1 MVSGK
6 RLLPGCVMLAAVVVM
21 SGALWAQNKRGERR
35 HPVTVAG
42 LRSAGQPGAAVPTQ
56 GAVRQSSAQKPAITY
71 LRCGT
76 LIDEKSDQPRHNV
89 DVVVEGEN
97 ITQVQTTSQSVPK
110 GATLIDLSRE
120 TCLPGLIDTHTHAL
134 LTGDVT
140 EEDYNKQ
147 ILQESDAYRAIVAT
161 QSARLALGYGFTT
174 IRDLETE
181 GAGYADVDLKHAI
194 ERGIT
199 EGPRMR
205 VATRA
210 LDVTGAYPVLG
221 FRWDWP
227 DWPHGVQVCDGA
239 DGCRTA
245 VREQIS
251 KGADWIK
258 TYLDGGYRVTAQGVV
273 EDRPTFTMDELKAI
287 VDEAHRENRPVASHA
302 IGINGV
308 HNGVTAGVNS
318 IEHGMYIAPEDL
330 RTMAQKGIYYVPTLF
345 VGEYVAGGRAAA
357 GAKVWEQMIAIHGD
371 TFKRALNAGVKI
383 AFGTDAGGFPWTINP
398 AQEFP
403 LMVKYGMTPAQAIR
417 SATLTAAE
425 LLGMQDKVGT
435 IAAGKF
441 ADIVAV
447 PGDPLRDVTELEKV
461 NFVMKG
467 GVVYRKP

>member
-1 MVSGK
+1 MMTI
-6 RLLPGCVMLAAVVVM
+6 RALLRGFVALLAAVVVT
-21 SGALWAQNKRGERR
+21 SGALWAQNKRGERT
-35 HPVTVAG
+35 HPVPVAE

-56 GAVRQSSAQKPAITY
+56 GSAAPTVTY

-76 LIDEKSDQPRHNV
+76 LIDEKADQPRHNV
-89 DVVVEGEN
+89 DVVIEGEN
-97 ITQVQTTSQSVPK
+97 IKQVQAASYDQMMPK

-120 TCLPGLIDTHTHAL
+120 TCLPGLIDTHTHTL

-140 EEDYNKQ
+140 EDDYNKQ
-147 ILQESDAYRAIVAT
+147 ILQQSDAYRAIVAT

-239 DGCRTA
+239 EGCRIA

-258 TYLDGGYRVTAQGVV
+258 TYLDGGYRVTSNGVV
-273 EDRPTFTMDELKAI
+273 DDRPTFTMDELNAI

-330 RTMAQKGIYYVPTLF
+330 KAMVQKGIYYVPTLF
-345 VGEYVAGGRAAA
+345 VGEYVSGGRAAA
-357 GAKVWEQMIAIHGD
+357 GAKVWEQMISIHGD

-383 AFGTDAGGFPWTINP
+383 AFGTDAGGFPWTVNP

-403 LMVKYGMTPAQAIR
+403 LMVKYGMTPARALR
-417 SATLTAAE
+417 SATATAAE

-435 IAAGKF
+435 IEAGKF

-447 PGDPLRDVTELEKV
+447 SGDPLRDVTELEKV

-467 GVVYRKP
+467 GVVYKKP

>member
-1 MVSGK
+1 MRRKSAW
-6 RLLPGCVMLAAVVVM
+6 LAVVTILAVM
-21 SGALWAQNKRGERR
+21 DGGLWAQAKRNDE
-35 HPVTVAG
+35 AG
-42 LRSAGQPGAAVPTQ
+42 SLRLAELRSAGQPGAAVPTQ
-56 GAVRQSSAQKPAITY
+56 GSAEQSATQKTAITY
-71 LRCGT
+71 LRCGA
-76 LIDEKSDQPRHNV
+76 LIDEKTEQPRRDV
-89 DVVVEGEN
+89 DVVVEGGN
-97 ITQVQTTSQSVPK
+97 IKAVEAAGSGRSPQ
-110 GATLIDLSRE
+110 GATFIDLSRE
-120 TCLPGLIDTHTHAL
+120 TCLPGLIDAHTHTL

-194 ERGIT
+194 EQGIT

-239 DGCRTA
+239 DQCRTA

-258 TYLDGGYRVTAQGVV
+258 TYLDGGYRVTDKGVV
-273 EDRPTFTMDELKAI
+273 EDRPTFTMDELNAI

-302 IGINGV
+302 IGVNGV
-308 HNGVTAGVNS
+308 HNGVMAGVNS
-318 IEHGMYIAPEDL
+318 IEHGMYIAPDDL
-330 RTMAQKGIYYVPTLF
+330 KVMAQKGIYYVPTLF
-345 VGEYVAGGRAAA
+345 VGEYVAQGRAAA
-357 GAKVWEQMIAIHGD
+357 GAKVWEQMVSIHGD

-383 AFGTDAGGFPWTINP
+383 AFGTDAGGFPWTVNP

-417 SATLTAAE
+417 AATATAAE

-435 IAAGKF
+435 IEAGKF